1 MSYFPSLQTNENPP
15 KNVYS
20 PMSCSLSVN
29 PARAANGKGN
39 NPCKSTSNDEQQSTK
54 NKVKHERNLFKS
66 ETKNEISCKKM
77 QNQNFIQDEKL
88 IQVIYFLLLLVSC
101 M

>member
-29 PARAANGKGN
+29 PARAANGN
-39 NPCKSTSNDEQQSTK
+39 NPCKSTSNDVQQSTK

-77 QNQNFIQDEKL
+77 QNLNFIQDEKL
-88 IQVIYFLLLLVSC
+88 IQVIYFFVVVG
-101 M
+101 